1 MVKLCQPHSPSS
13 SFRRSPENIG
23 GGLLCIW
30 ENTPRALSP
39 SLSFS
44 LVLMHAIVDEWL
56 QVTAKADWIW
66 NFTSILEHQIGK
78 SQYIPVIIADN
89 RLRRRYRSAKMEIL
103 VSKFDAAFK
112 GFGGSFKRLPRAE
125 ITPRPFDCSPWMT
138 KTGGEKFY
146 YTGHVSGI
154 LNRNF
159 TRFLFDLLLLQRYVR
174 WRKKI
179 RGIQG
184 SGARGENI
192 SSRGCTYS
200 KYAGNQ
206 YGINIYIYT

>member
-1 MVKLCQPHSPSS
+1 
-13 SFRRSPENIG
+13 
-23 GGLLCIW
+23 
-30 ENTPRALSP
+30 
-39 SLSFS
+39 
-44 LVLMHAIVDEWL
+44 
-56 QVTAKADWIW
+56 
-66 NFTSILEHQIGK
+66 
-78 SQYIPVIIADN
+78 
-89 RLRRRYRSAKMEIL
+89 
-103 VSKFDAAFK
+103 
-112 GFGGSFKRLPRAE
+112 
-125 ITPRPFDCSPWMT
+125 MT

-200 KYAGNQ
+200 KYVGNQ
-206 YGINIYIYT
+206 YGINIYIYIDRYMESSRESIGLGKWNNEALVNFIEYKSYIIE

>member
-1 MVKLCQPHSPSS
+1 M
-13 SFRRSPENIG
+13 
-23 GGLLCIW
+23 
-30 ENTPRALSP
+30 
-39 SLSFS
+39 
-44 LVLMHAIVDEWL
+44 
-56 QVTAKADWIW
+56 
-66 NFTSILEHQIGK
+66 
-78 SQYIPVIIADN
+78 IIADN

-206 YGINIYIYT
+206 YGINIYIYIDRYTESSKVSVLESGITKLSLISSNIKVTLSNNCIGKLILTF